1 MVDIPQWM
9 CFMVSDNDKKRYSVT
24 LTTAYIRALD
34 QLIEVGIY
42 MDHQDAI
49 RDALRQ
55 LFQYH
60 GIEPFSKEP
69 EAAPEP

>member
-1 MVDIPQWM
+1 MVA
-9 CFMVSDNDKKRYSVT
+9 DNDKKRYSVT
-24 LTTAYIRALD
+24 LTTAYVTALN

-49 RDALRQ
+49 RDALRR

-60 GIEPFSKEP
+60 GIEPFSEKE
-69 EAAPEP
+69 AVAPSEP